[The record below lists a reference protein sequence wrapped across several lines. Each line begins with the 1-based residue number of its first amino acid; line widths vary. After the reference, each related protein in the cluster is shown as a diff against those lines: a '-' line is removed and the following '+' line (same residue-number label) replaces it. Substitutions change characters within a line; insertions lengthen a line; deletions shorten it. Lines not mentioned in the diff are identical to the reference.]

1 MKYKYTL
8 AALLSIALL
17 ANFSGAYSQS
27 ADINKNEV
35 YDLLKKVADW
45 QIKTPLKYATADWTN
60 GALFAGMAE
69 WAGIA
74 KEDTYYGWLKE
85 EGEKSQ
91 WTYNQADNNPLRRYH
106 ADDYCIGQMYVE
118 LYRKYKQ
125 PEMIAPMKAY
135 FDQIMA
141 NPSAVDLKFVFT
153 DSYWSTERW
162 SWCDALFMGPTVWA
176 KMANVTG
183 NRKYL
188 DFMYKEYKVTTDY
201 LYSKENH
208 LFFRDS
214 RYFDTTEAN
223 GAHMFWGRG
232 NGWVFAGL
240 PVILRELPKDYKN
253 KAYFENLYRE
263 MASKILS
270 LQDTSGYWHASLL
283 DPASYPNPEMSATGF
298 FMFGLTWGINNGYL
312 DRKTYLPAVIR
323 GWNAMQ
329 KAVLPDGKVGW
340 IQPIGENP
348 KKVTRD
354 MTEVY
359 GVGAF
364 LMAGTE
370 IYKLKTK
377 N

>member
-1 MKYKYTL
+1 MKSRFAL
-8 AALLSIALL
+8 FFLISAALLSCTYPV
-17 ANFSGAYSQS
+17 SSQS
-27 ADINKNEV
+27 VNINKSEV
-35 YDLLKKVADW
+35 HATLKKVADW
-45 QIKTPLKYATADWTN
+45 QINTPLKYPTADWTN

-69 WAGIA
+69 WAKVAG
-74 KEDTYYGWLKE
+74 EETYFGWLKE
-85 EGEKSQ
+85 LGEKQQ
-91 WTYNQADNNPLRRYH
+91 WTYNQTGQPSRRYF

-135 FDQIMA
+135 FDQILA
-141 NPSAVDLKFVFT
+141 DPSTVDLKFVFT
-153 DSYWSTERW
+153 DTSWATERW

-183 NRKYL
+183 NGKYL
-188 DFMYKEYKVTTDY
+188 DFMVKEYKVATDY
-201 LYSKENH
+201 LYSPSDQ
-208 LFFRDS
+208 LYFRDS
-214 RYFDTTEAN
+214 RYFDTPEAN
-223 GAHMFWGRG
+223 GAKMFWGRG

-240 PVILRELPKDYKN
+240 PVIIRELPKNYDHT
-253 KAYFENLYRE
+253 AYFVKLYRD
-263 MASKILS
+263 MAAKILS
-270 LQDTSGYWHASLL
+270 LQDSAGYWHASLL

-298 FMFGLTWGINNGYL
+298 FMYGLAWGINNGYL
-312 DRKTYLPAVIR
+312 DRKTYLPAVIK
-323 GWNAMQ
+323 GWDAMQ

-364 LMAGTE
+364 LLAGTE
-370 IYKLKTK
+370 IYKLKVK

>member
-1 MKYKYTL
+1 MKSRFTTFL
-8 AALLSIALL
+8 IISLFML
-17 ANFSGAYSQS
+17 ANSVQVSSQS
-27 ADINKNEV
+27 KAINKTEV
-35 YDLLKKVADW
+35 YALLKKVADW

-69 WAGIA
+69 WAKIA
-74 KEDTYYGWLKE
+74 KEDTYYGWLKGM
-85 EGEKSQ
+85 GEKQ
-91 WTYNQADNNPLRRYH
+91 HWTYNQINKPSNRYH

-135 FDQIMA
+135 LDQIMA
-141 NPSAVDLKFVFT
+141 NPSTVSLEFVFPG
-153 DSYWSTERW
+153 DSWPTERW

-183 NRKYL
+183 NREYL
-188 DFMYKEYKVTTDY
+188 DFMVKEYKATTDY
-201 LYSKENH
+201 LYSKKDH
-208 LFFRDS
+208 LYFRDS

-223 GAHMFWGRG
+223 GAKMFWGRG

-240 PVILRELPKDYKN
+240 PIIIKELPKNYDQ
-253 KAYFENLYRE
+253 KAYFESLYRE
-263 MASKILS
+263 MAAKILS
-270 LQDTSGYWHASLL
+270 IQDTSGYWHASLL
-283 DPASYPNPEMSATGF
+283 DPASYPNPEMSATAF
-298 FMFGLTWGINNGYL
+298 FMYGLTWGINNGYL

-329 KAVLPDGKVGW
+329 KAVQPDGMVGW
-340 IQPIGENP
+340 IQPIGGEP
-348 KKVTRD
+348 KSVTRD

-364 LMAGTE
+364 LLAGSE
-370 IYKLKTK
+370 IYKMKK
-377 N
+377 

>member
-1 MKYKYTL
+1 MKNRFVTIS
-8 AALLSIALL
+8 LLSILL
-17 ANFSGAYSQS
+17 LMNSLQISAQS
-27 ADINKNEV
+27 KDINKSEV
-35 YDLLKKVADW
+35 YDMLKKVADW
-45 QIKTPLKYATADWTN
+45 QIKTPLKYETADWTN

-69 WAGIA
+69 WAKIA
-74 KEDTYYGWLKE
+74 KEDTYFGWLREK
-85 EGEKSQ
+85 GEKQ
-91 WTYNQADNNPLRRYH
+91 HWTYNQRNMPSFRYH

-135 FDQIMA
+135 FDQILA
-141 NPSAVDLKFVFT
+141 NPSTVSLKFEFT
-153 DSYWSTERW
+153 DSSFPTERW

-183 NRKYL
+183 NPKYL
-188 DFMYKEYKVTTDY
+188 DFMFREYKATTDY
-201 LYSKENH
+201 LYNKEHH

-214 RYFDTTEAN
+214 RYIDTTEAN
-223 GAHMFWGRG
+223 GARMFWGRG

-240 PVILRELPKDYKN
+240 PVILRELPKKYDQ

-298 FMFGLTWGINNGYL
+298 FMYGLAWGINNGYL

-323 GWNAMQ
+323 GWKAMQ

-340 IQPIGENP
+340 IQPIGGEP
-348 KKVTRD
+348 KKVTQD

-364 LMAGTE
+364 LLAGTE
-370 IYKLKTK
+370 IYRLKVK

>member
-1 MKYKYTL
+1 MKNRP
-8 AALLSIALL
+8 AFISIICFFFW
-17 ANFSGAYSQS
+17 ANSFQVFSQNTG
-27 ADINKNEV
+27 INKSEV
-35 YDLLKKVADW
+35 YSLLKKVADW

-69 WAGIA
+69 WAKIA

-85 EGEKSQ
+85 MGEKQ
-91 WTYNQADNNPLRRYH
+91 HWNYNQTNKPSRRYF

-118 LYRKYKQ
+118 LYRKYNQ

-135 FDQIMA
+135 FDEILA
-141 NPSAVDLKFVFT
+141 NPSSVDLKFVFT
-153 DSYWSTERW
+153 DTSSATERW

-188 DFMYKEYKVTTDY
+188 DFMLKEYKVATDY
-201 LYSKENH
+201 LYSPPDH
-208 LFFRDS
+208 LYFRDS

-223 GAHMFWGRG
+223 GAKMFWGRG

-240 PVILRELPKDYKN
+240 PVIIRELPKDDDQ
-253 KAYFENLYRE
+253 KAYFVNLYLD
-263 MASKILS
+263 MAARILS

-283 DPASYPNPEMSATGF
+283 DPASFPNPEMSATGF
-298 FMFGLTWGINNGYL
+298 FMYGLAWGINNGYL
-312 DRKTYLPAVIR
+312 DRKTYLPAVLK
-323 GWNAMQ
+323 GWKAMQ

-370 IYKLKTK
+370 IYKLKDK